1 MFVKIFVSVFMIM
14 EAFTVIIPTETNIMT
29 RLMGL
34 ILSAMAIE
42 FIVDGI
48 RSIFNYA

>member
-14 EAFTVIIPTETNIMT
+14 GPFTVIPTGTNIMT

-34 ILSAMAIE
+34 ILSAIALE